1 MASSLR
7 EGLDKSILDW
17 PAHAESGACPD
28 SAPTM
33 RALACVICEPAIH
46 GRRKLRLVQ
55 RFLGFAPALLA
66 LALGGCATLADYRE
80 FRDAR
85 DARGPVDG
93 VSASSAAVDSTQS
106 GPQAGAEPAL
116 TAAAAPMEVES
127 KARADDR
134 DERLLG
140 TGEFINRNAAT
151 RPHGGVAEGD
161 VVFNFENAP
170 IQVVIKAIL
179 GELLEENYVI
189 APGVQGNVTFS
200 TARPIN
206 ASQARAVLET
216 LLSWNNLAMIYKD
229 GRYTVLPTAQA
240 LAGNLAPRMGPL
252 SQVRGYEARVVPL
265 RYIAPTEME
274 KILAPYVRQG
284 SIVRADNARSLLVL
298 AGTASELATY
308 LDTIEIFDVDWL
320 AGMSVGLFHLERVE
334 VSKVLPEVEK
344 IFGEGGATPLA
355 GMFRF
360 MPIERMNAV
369 LVITPQP
376 AYLDKIGDW
385 LRKFDR
391 GGADAGVQLFV
402 YYVKNV
408 KATDL
413 AENLTE
419 IFTGQ
424 SAAAGGSSSRSIAG
438 IAPGLQP
445 VEIRTIDQA
454 SDPGKS
460 SPPPPPPSGSADAGG
475 IALRTSDDIRIT
487 AIEESN
493 ALLIRATPAEYDSI
507 LAAIKRLDEV
517 PLQVH
522 IEAKI
527 LSVTLSNNLS
537 LGVEW
542 YFKNQFSGNAQ
553 RDFRI
558 NNRGFGTANE
568 SRNDAWVSYAGR
580 AGNAGLTWTFLNT
593 SAEALLSSLQ
603 STGDAQVLSAPSLV
617 VLNNKEATINVGTQ
631 LPVVSSF
638 ISGVGT
644 GVGVDPGTGGGGF
657 NPGIGQ
663 SLVQFRNTGI
673 TLKVTPRV
681 NPGGLVFMEI
691 TQEDSQPLGADT
703 AIAGNVAVSQRQ
715 ISTEIAVQGGQTVL
729 LGGLIRDRDSVDKS
743 GVPGL
748 SQIPLLGSLFGRNAK
763 ASEREEL
770 LVLITPTVI
779 ESADR
784 AQNLTDEYRRRFRG
798 LRPLMRREQSERN
811 AQSQNF

>member
-1 MASSLR
+1 MASSFR
-7 EGLDKSILDW
+7 
-17 PAHAESGACPD
+17 
-28 SAPTM
+28 
-33 RALACVICEPAIH
+33 
-46 GRRKLRLVQ
+46 
-55 RFLGFAPALLA
+55 FAPAMLA
-66 LALGGCATLADYRE
+66 LALGGCATLADFREYRA
-80 FRDAR
+80 AR
-85 DARGPVDG
+85 DAGASAGDI
-93 VSASSAAVDSTQS
+93 SASIKDPVVTGSEPVVDAGSTSIVAEASADAATS
-106 GPQAGAEPAL
+106 
-116 TAAAAPMEVES
+116 AAAA
-127 KARADDR
+127 
-134 DERLLG
+134 EREERSLG
-140 TGEFINRNAAT
+140 TGEFVNRTAAT
-151 RPHGGVAEGD
+151 RPHGRVPEGD
-161 VVFNFENAP
+161 VVFNFENTP

-200 TARPIN
+200 TSRPIN

-216 LLSWNNLAMIYKD
+216 LLSWNNLALVYKD

-240 LAGNLAPRMGPL
+240 LPGNLSPRMGPM
-252 SQVRGYEARVVPL
+252 SQVRGFEARVVPL

-284 SIVRADNARSLLVL
+284 AIVRADNARSLLVL
-298 AGTASELATY
+298 AGTASELTTY

-320 AGMSVGLFHLERVE
+320 AGMSVGVFQLERVE
-334 VSKVLPEVEK
+334 ATKVLPDIEK

-376 AYLDKIGDW
+376 AYLDTVGDW
-385 LRKFDR
+385 LRKLDR
-391 GGADAGVQLFV
+391 GGSDAGAQLYV

-424 SAAAGGSSSRSIAG
+424 SSASGDSSGASIAG
-438 IAPGLQP
+438 VAPGLQP

-454 SDPGKS
+454 SDPSKS
-460 SPPPPPPSGSADAGG
+460 APPPPPAGG
-475 IALRTSDDIRIT
+475 SGTGGGISLRTSDDIRIS

-542 YFKNQFSGNAQ
+542 YFENQFSGEAQ
-553 RDFRI
+553 RSFRV
-558 NNRGFGTANE
+558 NNRGFGTEREGTN
-568 SRNDAWVSYAGR
+568 NAWNSYAGR
-580 AGNAGLTWTFLNT
+580 AGNGGLTWTFLNT

-644 GVGVDPGTGGGGF
+644 GTGVDPGTGVGGF
-657 NPGIGQ
+657 NPGVGQ

-691 TQEDSQPLGADT
+691 SQEDSQPLGADT
-703 AIAGNVAVSQRQ
+703 AVAGNVAVSQRQ

-748 SQIPLLGSLFGRNAK
+748 SQIPIVGALFGRNAK
-763 ASEREEL
+763 ATEREEL

-779 ESADR
+779 ENADR
-784 AQNLTDEYRRRFRG
+784 AQSMTDEYRQRFRG
-798 LRPLMRREQSERN
+798 LQPLIQREQSEREVR
-811 AQSQNF
+811 SQYP

>member
-1 MASSLR
+1 MASST
-7 EGLDKSILDW
+7 K
-17 PAHAESGACPD
+17 
-28 SAPTM
+28 
-33 RALACVICEPAIH
+33 
-46 GRRKLRLVQ
+46 
-55 RFLGFAPALLA
+55 FAPAVLA
-66 LALGGCATLADYRE
+66 LALGGCATVAE

-85 DARGPVDG
+85 EGHARGAPAPAAATAPEPVATTD
-93 VSASSAAVDSTQS
+93 APPAA
-106 GPQAGAEPAL
+106 AGG
-116 TAAAAPMEVES
+116 TAAAADLPAE
-127 KARADDR
+127 AFAPRAD
-134 DERLLG
+134 LSPG
-140 TGEFINRNAAT
+140 TGEFVNRVAAT
-151 RPHGGVAEGD
+151 RPHGRGAEGD
-161 VVFNFENAP
+161 VVFNFENTP

-179 GELLEENYVI
+179 GDLLEENYVI

-200 TARPIN
+200 TSRPID

-216 LLSWNNLAMIYKD
+216 LLSWNNLALIYRD

-252 SQVRGYEARVVPL
+252 SQMRGYEARVVPL
-265 RYIAPTEME
+265 RYIAPSEME

-284 SIVRADNARSLLVL
+284 AVVRADNARSLLVL

-320 AGMSVGLFHLERVE
+320 KGMSVGLFPLERVE
-334 VSKVLPEVEK
+334 VAKLLPELEK

-360 MPIERMNAV
+360 LPVERMNSI
-369 LVITPQP
+369 LVITPQA
-376 AYLDKIGDW
+376 AYLDAVGSWIA
-385 LRKFDR
+385 KFDR
-391 GGADAGVQLFV
+391 GGSDAGAQLYV

-413 AENLTE
+413 ASNLTE

-424 SAAAGGSSSRSIAG
+424 SGGGGARSGGAAIGAV
-438 IAPGLQP
+438 APGLQP

-454 SDPGKS
+454 AEPPKA
-460 SPPPPPPSGSADAGG
+460 PPPGNPGAGAGAGG
-475 IALRTSDDIRIT
+475 GISLRTSDDIRIT

-493 ALLIRATPAEYDSI
+493 ALLIRATPAEYESI

-542 YFKNQFSGNAQ
+542 YFQNQFSGNAQ
-553 RDFRI
+553 RDFRV
-558 NNRGFGTANE
+558 NNRGFGSAREDT
-568 SRNDAWVSYAGR
+568 RNAWNSYAGR
-580 AGNAGLTWTFLNT
+580 AGNNGLTWTFLNT

-617 VLNNKEATINVGTQ
+617 VLNNKEASINVGTQ

-644 GVGVDPGTGGGGF
+644 GVDPGTGGNF
-657 NPGIGQ
+657 NPGVGQ

-703 AIAGNVAVSQRQ
+703 AVAGNVAVSQRQ
-715 ISTEIAVQGGQTVL
+715 ISTEIAVQDGQTVL

-748 SQIPLLGSLFGRNAK
+748 AQIPVLGGLFGRNAK
-763 ASEREEL
+763 ATEREEL
-770 LVLITPTVI
+770 LVLIRPTVI

-784 AQNLTDEYRRRFRG
+784 ARSLTDEYRQRFRG
-798 LRPLMRREQSERN
+798 LQPLIRREQSERD
-811 AQSQNF
+811 ARSPAP